1 MNFHTFRM
9 AGINFGVES
18 DVEIVPINH
27 NFSTVFATN
36 NPDPDVIIRITGI
49 ERSTLVLPLVTAG
62 DLLSL
67 SDIISPKYLYQDTLA
82 LLPVIADDVSSHLR
96 SPDIFSDDKLNIR
109 LLQSP
114 FIRSKIEFYLNQPDQ
129 KSLWMN
135 YFCVVFQ
142 DFDTTTIEMY
152 YLSALKM
159 IFQESWFQTIDFR
172 SMFARS
178 LTNFSGTMVH
188 SSAVVRN
195 DRTAIFVASDG
206 GGKTGVV
213 EKVDSGSILSDDQN
227 FLKKEG
233 NSFYVYGSPWGKY
246 TKSNHS
252 TRLGAIFLLE
262 KAPIFELAP
271 LNPIDLFNFLWNE
284 HWTTWILLPKEIK
297 LKLFNLLYDICRQ
310 TPAYRMRFPKDD
322 IDWLAIDSVLRGT

>member
-9 AGINFGVES
+9 GGINFGVES
-18 DVEIVPINH
+18 DVGVVPINH
-27 NFSTVFATN
+27 NFSTSFATN

-49 ERSTLVLPLVTAG
+49 ERSALVLPLVTAG

-67 SDIISPKYLYQDTLA
+67 SDIISPKYLYQDTLV
-82 LLPVIADDVSSHLR
+82 LLPVIADDVSSRLR

-109 LLQSP
+109 LIQSP
-114 FIRSKIEFYLNQPDQ
+114 FIRSKIELYLYQPDQ

-135 YFCVVFQ
+135 YFSIVFQ
-142 DFDTTTIEMY
+142 DYDTNIIEMY
-152 YLSALKM
+152 YLSALKA
-159 IFQESWFQTIDFR
+159 IFQKSWFQTIDFR
-172 SMFARS
+172 SMFARTLS
-178 LTNFSGTMVH
+178 NFSATMIH
-188 SSAVVRN
+188 SSAVARN
-195 DRTAIFVASDG
+195 GRTTIFVAPDG

-227 FLKKEG
+227 ILIKED

-246 TKSNHS
+246 AKSNHS
-252 TRLGAIFLLE
+252 TRLGAFFLLE
-262 KAPIFELAP
+262 KAPIFELVP

-284 HWTTWILLPKEIK
+284 HWITWILLPKEIK
-297 LKLFNLLYDICRQ
+297 LKLFDLLYDVCHQ

-322 IDWLAIDSVLRGT
+322 IDWLAIDSVLKGS